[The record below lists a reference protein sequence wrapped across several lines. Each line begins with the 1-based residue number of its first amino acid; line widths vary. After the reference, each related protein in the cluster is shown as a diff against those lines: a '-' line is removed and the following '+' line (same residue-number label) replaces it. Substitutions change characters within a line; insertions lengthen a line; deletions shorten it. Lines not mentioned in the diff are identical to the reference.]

1 MLFWPHQ
8 KLPEVGKEDTEYDET
23 ILEKMPLFQRKQI
36 NVTDFCSHRYKGD
49 ALVEIFFDQFCH
61 FYQI

>member
-23 ILEKMPLFQRKQI
+23 ILEKMPVFQRKQI
-36 NVTDFCSHRYKGD
+36 NVTDFYSHRYKGD
-49 ALVEIFFDQFCH
+49 ALVEFFFDQFCH